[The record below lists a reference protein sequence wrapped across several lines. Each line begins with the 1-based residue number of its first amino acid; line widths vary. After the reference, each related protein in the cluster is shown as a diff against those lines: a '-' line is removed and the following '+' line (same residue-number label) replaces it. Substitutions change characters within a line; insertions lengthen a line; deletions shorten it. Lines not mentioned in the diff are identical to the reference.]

1 MRAGRP
7 ARLSRDQVLRAA
19 QKLADDGGL
28 EAVTMVKIGQK
39 VGAEAMSLYRHV
51 RNKED
56 VLDGIVDLVYSEIE
70 LPVRGTDW
78 KSAMRRR
85 AVSVREVLLRHPWA
99 IALMESRSRPGP
111 ANLRHHDA
119 VVGVL
124 MDAGFTGASAT
135 RAYNLLDSYIYGFAL
150 QEKGLP
156 FNSKEELAD
165 FGPVFVEQMT
175 RNEYPHLTK
184 VAIDLMKS
192 GFVYADEFE
201 PGLDLILDGLER
213 IRSRARASPARAPR
227 RQRPSRSRR

>member
-1 MRAGRP
+1 ME
-7 ARLSRDQVLRAA
+7 
-19 QKLADDGGL
+19 LADQGRL
-28 EAVTMVKIGQK
+28 EAVTMAKIGAK

-51 RNKED
+51 RNKDD
-56 VLDGIVDLVYSEIE
+56 VLDGIVDLVYDEIE
-70 LPVRGTDW
+70 LPVSGLDW

-124 MDAGFTGASAT
+124 MEAGFTGASAT

-150 QEKGLP
+150 QEKSLP

-165 FGPVFVEQMT
+165 FGPIFLEQMQT
-175 RNEYPHLTK
+175 NEYPHLTK

-213 IRSRARASPARAPR
+213 IRSASLRPPR
-227 RQRPSRSRR
+227 RSRTGTRTASSSQAASRSSSRSR